1 LQLKN
6 SAMSLSFDL
15 PLYEWADWRRQRAA
29 F

>member
-1 LQLKN
+1 
-6 SAMSLSFDL
+6 MSLSFDL